1 MDRNKRLAVNTIILY
16 GKLVITTILGLFT
29 SRIILNALGSSDYG
43 LYSIVGGIVT
53 FMNVLGATMVSTSY
67 RFLAIELGR
76 GDEESTR
83 RIYNSVFLIHLILAV
98 LLIAVGE
105 TIGLYYVNNFLVVE
119 PGKLADARFVL
130 HISLLTTAISVINVP
145 ATGLTIA
152 KEKFLFTSIVAIVH
166 SVLKIL
172 LVLAMSVYGGN
183 RLRLFALIMLL
194 LTVLSFIMYQVYCI
208 KTSRNII
215 RFSINRNKADYRAI
229 AGFTGWSTFGAVA
242 GMGNNQGAAMIIN
255 YFFGTV
261 LNAAYGIATQVNQ
274 YANVFIKSISQAAV
288 PQIMKSY
295 GEGDN
300 ARSTG
305 LVYIISRLSSLAL
318 LLILVP
324 LLLYTEEILVIWL
337 KEPPEFSVPFVRF
350 LLINTFIAVLGSGF
364 NASIQSTGNIKM
376 NEIGCSLI
384 FLLQL
389 PIIFILYYYNAPP
402 FANVIVLCVGTFITN
417 IFQMTLLVK
426 MTSFEYSAYFKLT
439 IWPVLVTTVVA
450 FVPLLL
456 LRFWVECN
464 VLLSLFVS
472 VAWTFVCV
480 VLFGLMKK
488 ERLTILQYLKKSKN
502 GIRKD

>member
-1 MDRNKRLAVNTIILY
+1 MDKNKRLAVNTIILY
-16 GKLVITTILGLFT
+16 GKLVITTLLGLFT
-29 SRIILNALGSSDYG
+29 SRIILNALGASDYG
-43 LYSIVGGIVT
+43 LYSVVGGIVS

-67 RFLAIELGR
+67 RFLAIELGK
-76 GDEESTR
+76 GNEESTR
-83 RIYNSVFLIHLILAV
+83 RIYNTVFLVHGLLAV
-98 LLIAVGE
+98 LLIIVGE
-105 TIGLYYVNNFLVVE
+105 TAGLYYVNNYLVVE
-119 PGKLADARFVL
+119 LDRIPDARFVL
-130 HISLLTTAISVINVP
+130 HISLLTTALSVINVP

-152 KEKFLFTSIVAIVH
+152 REKFLFTSVVAIVH
-166 SVLKIL
+166 SVLKIF
-172 LVLAMSVYGGN
+172 LVLAMSIYGGN

-194 LTVLSFIMYQVYCI
+194 LTATSFLLYQIYCY

-215 RFSINRNKADYRAI
+215 RFGINRKKSDYKEI
-229 AGFTGWSTFGAVA
+229 ANFTGWSTFGAVA
-242 GMGNNQGAAMIIN
+242 GMGNSQGAAMIIN

-324 LLLYTEEILVIWL
+324 LLIYTKEVLLVWL

-364 NASIQSTGNIKM
+364 NASIQSTGNIKW

-384 FLLQL
+384 FWFQL
-389 PIIFILYYYNAPP
+389 PIIFVLYYYKAPP
-402 FANVIVLCVGTFITN
+402 YVNVIVLCIGTLITN
-417 IFQMTLLVK
+417 IFQIFLLAK
-426 MTSFEYSAYFKLT
+426 MTSFEYKAYFQRTMLPVFITT
-439 IWPVLVTTVVA
+439 IVSFLPMI
-450 FVPLLL
+450 LLKNIVYAHWL
-456 LRFWVECN
+456 IYLIISVFWT
-464 VLLSLFVS
+464 L
-472 VAWTFVCV
+472 VCV
-480 VLFGLMKK
+480 VFIGLMKK
-488 ERLTILQYLKKSKN
+488 ERLMLLRYIKKDKN
-502 GIRKD
+502 GVRKN

>member
-1 MDRNKRLAVNTIILY
+1 MDKNKRLAVNTIILY

-29 SRIILNALGSSDYG
+29 SRIILNALGASDYG
-43 LYSIVGGIVT
+43 LYSVVGGIVT

-76 GDEESTR
+76 GNEDSTR
-83 RIYNSVFLIHLILAV
+83 RIYNTVFLIHV
-98 LLIAVGE
+98 LLAGLLIVVGE
-105 TIGLYYVNNFLVVE
+105 TIGLYYVNNYLVVE
-119 PGKLADARFVL
+119 PDKLADARFVL
-130 HISLLTTAISVINVP
+130 HISLLTTAISVVNVP

-152 KEKFLFTSIVAIVH
+152 REKFLFTSIVAIVH

-172 LVLAMSVYGGN
+172 LVLVMSIYGGN
-183 RLRLFALIMLL
+183 RLRMFSLIMLS
-194 LTVLSFIMYQVYCI
+194 LTITSVILYQIYCF

-215 RFSINRNKADYRAI
+215 RFGINKDKADYKAI

-324 LLLYTEEILVIWL
+324 LLLYTEEVLIIWL
-337 KEPPEFSVPFVRF
+337 KEPPEYSVPFVRF

-389 PIIFILYYYNAPP
+389 PVIFVLYYYKAAPYV
-402 FANVIVLCVGTFITN
+402 NVIVLCIGTLITN
-417 IFQMTLLVK
+417 FYQMTLLVK
-426 MTSFEYSAYFKLT
+426 MTSFEYGAYFKRT
-439 IWPVLVTTVVA
+439 IWPVLIATIVS
-450 FVPLLL
+450 FLPLLL
-456 LRFWVECN
+456 MRYFVEGN
-464 VLLSLFVS
+464 VLLCLFISVS
-472 VAWTFVCV
+472 WTFVCV
-480 VLFGLMKK
+480 VFLGLLKK
-488 ERLTILQYLKKSKN
+488 ERLTLLQYLKKNKN